1 MGTSIW
7 SSSKLWAE
15 PRFTSKYKPAVWA
28 SPVLKRVLR
37 TPSRALAGTSELPE
51 GALVLASQPV
61 RARMAPLSTALQLT
75 GGNVVLV
82 VDDVVEEVVEDVVV
96 DEVDVVVDGVVVD
109 EVVVDE
115 VVVVG

>member
-1 MGTSIW
+1 
-7 SSSKLWAE
+7 
-15 PRFTSKYKPAVWA
+15 
-28 SPVLKRVLR
+28 VLKRVLR

-82 VDDVVEEVVEDVVV
+82 VDDVVEVVEDVVV
-96 DEVDVVVDGVVVD
+96 DDVDVVVDGVVVD
-109 EVVVDE
+109 EVVV
-115 VVVVG
+115 VG